1 MQPAAKGRAAAGAAQ
16 WARGRA
22 SAGGGRNGR
31 TNLVH
36 AAIAALAQRLGDNKV
51 LHGATLLCHGCCAG
65 RKDTRAAGERSSG
78 RQSRVQQ
85 HARIPPPP
93 RRGVMGG
100 PPPLIYSQANMQ
112 RLLSAT
118 ARLCRFAPLASAS
131 RITLVRSLATASSST
146 PHVQVSTLAFF
157 SCESGRAAAGRAGGG
172 AGCGQAPLRP
182 IRAGCAVVL
191 RASPPAALLPGRRPL
206 VGCAVPW
213 RGGPPAG
220 PAGSRPFPFSRPTPP
235 HPTRA
240 PATHP
245 ITPAHTPPARPSLTA
260 RR

>member
-78 RQSRVQQ
+78 RQCRVQQ

-93 RRGVMGG
+93 PAGG
-100 PPPLIYSQANMQ
+100 HGWTPPPHLFTSQHAAPPV
-112 RLLSAT
+112 RHSAPVPLCPP
-118 ARLCRFAPLASAS
+118 RLCIPHHPGALPGHGLFLDTPRSGEHTCVFLLRKRPRRRRACRGRRRLRAGASAPHS
-131 RITLVRSLATASSST
+131 RRV
-146 PHVQVSTLAFF
+146 
-157 SCESGRAAAGRAGGG
+157 CGGAAG
-172 AGCGQAPLRP
+172 
-182 IRAGCAVVL
+182 
-191 RASPPAALLPGRRPL
+191 
-206 VGCAVPW
+206 
-213 RGGPPAG
+213 
-220 PAGSRPFPFSRPTPP
+220 
-235 HPTRA
+235 
-240 PATHP
+240 
-245 ITPAHTPPARPSLTA
+245 
-260 RR
+260 